1 MLRFFRP
8 EIEATLKAIGLFT
21 LIGLIVFP
29 FAWGYQQRL
38 QARSWQNVA
47 CAYRIREV
55 AGRLGGT
62 VEYGRDACETLER
75 LGISLDVPGRS
86 DGRRASIELART
98 NSN

>member
-8 EIEATLKAIGLFT
+8 EIEATLKTIGLLT

-38 QARSWQNVA
+38 QARSWQKLA

-55 AGRLGGT
+55 AGRIGGA

-75 LGISLDVPGRS
+75 LGVGLEIPGVFE
-86 DGRRASIELART
+86 GRRASIDTRGTRA
-98 NSN
+98 N